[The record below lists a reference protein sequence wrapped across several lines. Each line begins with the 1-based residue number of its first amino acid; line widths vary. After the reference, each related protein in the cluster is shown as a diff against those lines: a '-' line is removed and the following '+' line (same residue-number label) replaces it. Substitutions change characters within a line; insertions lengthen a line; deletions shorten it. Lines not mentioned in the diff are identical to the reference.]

1 MKKKTDKKTTKTM
14 TYEMKSLEQWL
25 WDAACS
31 IRGEAD
37 AVKYKDFILPLV
49 FVKRLCD
56 VFDDEINRIAA
67 KLKKNRADAL
77 KLIER
82 DHTLVR
88 YYIPLKPA
96 DIENQPVWSVVRNL
110 TDKVGEKLDDIMRDI
125 ARENPR
131 LEGIIDRAHFN
142 ATTHGVRIITDEG
155 LIRLI
160 EKISQKPLGLDEV
173 EADIIGKSYEYL
185 IRKFAEDGGQSAGE
199 FYTPGEVGMIMAE
212 IMEIEPG
219 MEVYDPCCGSAGL
232 LIKTQLAVEKNRG
245 KKDDRSLKLY
255 GQEAIA
261 STWAMANMN
270 MVIHDMEGKIELDDT
285 MRRPKFKD
293 GNKLK
298 KFDRVV
304 TNPMWNQDLFSETDY
319 ENDEYNRFIA
329 GIPPRG
335 TADWGWMQHVLASLK
350 ENGRAAVVLDTGAV
364 ARGSN
369 INQVDKEKE
378 IRKWFVEHDLIEA
391 VLYLPDNLFYNTTAP
406 GIVIFLNKK
415 KPSKRKNKI
424 FVVNAAGE
432 FEKERPKNFIPSEK
446 QKRIV
451 DLFSIWEEEKGI
463 SKVVDIQEII
473 SNDYNLSPSPY
484 VYVKTVKILPSVPEI
499 LKELDELKDRENE
512 YDKKVR
518 AFVGYLFQNKKA
530 ASANGWKEYSI
541 ADVADKLRAGG
552 TPSKKNKKFWKDG
565 TIPFVLIEDMTRS
578 GLFINETVEHITEEA
593 LNSSSAWVIPPG
605 SVLLSMYAT
614 IGLTSINKIPLATN
628 QAILAIIPKKEFD
641 SVFLAFYLR
650 YHADEL
656 KKQNVQSTQKN
667 INKGIVEK
675 FKIKAPKLE
684 EQKKISEILIGIQ
697 GAIEDKKRTFHST
710 INLFEVLMN
719 KIFGD

>member
-1 MKKKTDKKTTKTM
+1 MTAKKLLLKS
-14 TYEMKSLEQWL
+14 ENKSLEQWL

-31 IRGEAD
+31 IHGEVD

-67 KLKKNRADAL
+67 KLKKSRAEAL

-88 YYIPLKPA
+88 FYIPLKPS
-96 DIENQPVWSVVRNL
+96 DIETQSPWAVVRNL

-142 ATTHGVRIITDEG
+142 ATTHGVRIVTDEG

-160 EKISQKPLGLDEV
+160 EKISLKPLGLDEV

-199 FYTPGEVGMIMAE
+199 FYTPGEVGMLMAQ
-212 IMEIEPG
+212 IMEVEPG

-232 LIKTQLAVEKNRG
+232 LIKTQLAVNKSRG

-304 TNPMWNQDLFSETDY
+304 TNPMWNQDIFSGADY
-319 ENDEYNRFIA
+319 ENDEYNRFVA
-329 GIPPRG
+329 GIPSRSS
-335 TADWGWMQHVLASLK
+335 ADWGWMQHVLASLK
-350 ENGRAAVVLDTGAV
+350 KTGRAAVVLDTGAV
-364 ARGSN
+364 SRGSGN
-369 INQVDKEKE
+369 NQTNKEKE
-378 IRKWFVEHDLIEA
+378 IRKWFVENDLIEA

-406 GIVIFLNKK
+406 GIIIFLNKN
-415 KPSKRKNKI
+415 KPKARQNKI
-424 FVVNAAGE
+424 FLVNATAE
-432 FEKERPKNFIPSEK
+432 YEKGRPKNFVPEVK
-446 QKRIV
+446 QQDV
-451 DLFSIWEEEKGI
+451 AELFHTWKEVEGK
-463 SKVVDIQEII
+463 SKII
-473 SNDYNLSPSPY
+473 TKELAVKNDYNLSPTRY
-484 VYVKTVKILPSVPEI
+484 IQNGGNE
-499 LKELDELKDRENE
+499 ELKPVKEIVAKLE
-512 YDKKVR
+512 SLESEGEAIDK
-518 AFVGYLFQNKKA
+518 
-530 ASANGWKEYSI
+530 
-541 ADVADKLRAGG
+541 
-552 TPSKKNKKFWKDG
+552 
-565 TIPFVLIEDMTRS
+565 
-578 GLFINETVEHITEEA
+578 
-593 LNSSSAWVIPPG
+593 
-605 SVLLSMYAT
+605 
-614 IGLTSINKIPLATN
+614 
-628 QAILAIIPKKEFD
+628 
-641 SVFLAFYLR
+641 
-650 YHADEL
+650 EL
-656 KKQNVQSTQKN
+656 KK
-667 INKGIVEK
+667 
-675 FKIKAPKLE
+675 
-684 EQKKISEILIGIQ
+684 ILG
-697 GAIEDKKRTFHST
+697 K
-710 INLFEVLMN
+710 INL
-719 KIFGD
+719 